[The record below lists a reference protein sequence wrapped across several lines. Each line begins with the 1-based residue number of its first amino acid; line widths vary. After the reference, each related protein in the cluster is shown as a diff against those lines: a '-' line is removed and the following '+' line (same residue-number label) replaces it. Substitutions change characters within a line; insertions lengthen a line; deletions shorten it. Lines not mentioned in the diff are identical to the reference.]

1 MRFPFMQTAFVSLVS
16 LVVAVRVMAS
26 PETEMTAAANN
37 FLAALNDDQKAVA
50 TFEFKSDER
59 ENWHFIPKDR
69 KGITLGTLKP
79 AQRQSTEGRTNPL
92 LHGPPQRD
100 LPTAALHARDLRMR
114 STLHSSA
121 TCEPI
126 MIRVRTMTLRA
137 RKMMLRVRT
146 NDAKGTKTDA

>member
-1 MRFPFMQTAFVSLVS
+1 MRFPFMQTALVSLVS

-79 AQRQSTEGRTNPL
+79 AQRHLAFALLQSGLSNRGFSKATTIMSLEQILQELEGPI
-92 LHGPPQRD
+92 
-100 LPTAALHARDLRMR
+100 AASPGIRN
-114 STLHSSA
+114 ST
-121 TCEPI
+121 T
-126 MIRVRTMTLRA
+126 
-137 RKMMLRVRT
+137 
-146 NDAKGTKTDA
+146 